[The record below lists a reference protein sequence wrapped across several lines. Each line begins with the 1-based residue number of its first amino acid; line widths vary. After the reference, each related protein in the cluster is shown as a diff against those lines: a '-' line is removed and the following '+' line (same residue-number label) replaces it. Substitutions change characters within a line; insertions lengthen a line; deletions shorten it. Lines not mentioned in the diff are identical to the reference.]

1 MENRG
6 RARNVTLRSGQIIQ
20 LRDLMTFEEFREVA
34 ALVREIWQFTDPQD
48 TLPLPILAAQVRRGS
63 ILIGAFDDRQR
74 MVGCVYS
81 WPGFK
86 ASKTLQWSHMLGVSD
101 PYRGGGLGTVLK
113 LEQRERTIE
122 MGLDTIQW
130 TYDPLQAV
138 NAHLNLHRLGAT
150 VCDYEEDAYGESSS
164 PLHRGTPTDRFV
176 ADWKI
181 RSAHVERCLGLD
193 DEQPAARSDGRRAAI
208 GELGHLQPSH
218 VVRDVSVGEAPRVNA
233 VVPQGEW
240 LAPGKADL
248 GLTSPRLLVDIPTLF
263 TEMQEGA
270 MELARRWRTATR
282 EIFTTCFAR
291 GYRAVD
297 FTLDRQNRR
306 GTYLLTNQPAAD

>member
-1 MENRG
+1 MEIRPL
-6 RARNVTLRSGQIIQ
+6 ATI
-20 LRDLMTFEEFREVA
+20 EEFRQVF
-34 ALVREIWQFTDPQD
+34 ALEMQVWGYKDPQD
-48 TLPLPILAAQVRRGS
+48 AVAVPILAITVRNGG
-63 ILIGAFDDRQR
+63 ILIGAYDGGE
-74 MVGCVYS
+74 MVAFVYS
-81 WPGFK
+81 LAGIK
-86 ASKTLQWSHMLGVSD
+86 HGKSIQWSHMLGVRED
-101 PYRGGGLGTVLK
+101 HRGTGLGTLLK
-113 LEQRERTIE
+113 LEQRKRTIE

-150 VCDYEEDAYGESSS
+150 VGEYEEDAYGESSS
-164 PLHRGTPTDRFV
+164 PLHRGTPTDRFI

-208 GELGHLQPSH
+208 GEIDRPRPSH
-218 VVRDVSVGEAPRVNA
+218 VVRDASVGEAPKVNA

-240 LAPGKADL
+240 LAPGEADL
-248 GLTSPRLLVDIPTLF
+248 GLTSPRLLVDIPVGF
-263 TEMQEGA
+263 TEMQVGA
-270 MELARRWRTATR
+270 MELARRWRAATR

-297 FTLDRQNRR
+297 FTLDRAGRR
-306 GTYLLTNQPAAD
+306 GTYLLTNVPNEE